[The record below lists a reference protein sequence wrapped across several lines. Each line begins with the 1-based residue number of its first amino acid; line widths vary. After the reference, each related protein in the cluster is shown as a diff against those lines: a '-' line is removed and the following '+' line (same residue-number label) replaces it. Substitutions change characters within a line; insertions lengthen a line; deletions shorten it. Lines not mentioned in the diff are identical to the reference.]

1 MFRHFI
7 IFLGIFAAPECSA
20 GWGSSFWSYF
30 FPKPKTGPSLPE
42 EALDPPL
49 PQPLHQGSVAKS
61 GFFDFFVSVQEDLIV
76 PGKLTTLE
84 IKGDL
89 PENLWKKTLS
99 DHMSCYI
106 PDFTK
111 NPHFNPDLFQD
122 VWSVVLERFTNL
134 WEKDISLLGQDGGV
148 PQDAKNQ
155 TLWSVQE
162 QQGHYQI
169 GEWIGYGLVVGNI
182 AKTIV
187 RVKKED
193 LEISLSG
200 HPIFWDQEEK

>member
-7 IFLGIFAAPECSA
+7 IVLGILAAPECSA

-30 FPKPKTGPSLPE
+30 FPKPKTGPSLPA
-42 EALDPPL
+42 EALDHPL
-49 PQPLHQGSVAKS
+49 PQPLNQESLAKS

-76 PGKLTTLE
+76 PKKLTTLE
-84 IKGDL
+84 IKDDL
-89 PENLWKKTLS
+89 PVNLWKDKVS
-99 DHMSCYI
+99 AHMDGYV
-106 PDFTK
+106 PDFLN

-122 VWSVVLERFTNL
+122 VRSVVLERFTKL

-148 PQDAKNQ
+148 PQDAENQ

-162 QQGHYQI
+162 QQGSDQI
-169 GEWIGYGLVVGNI
+169 GEWIGYGTVVGKI
-182 AKTIV
+182 AETIV

-200 HPIFWDQEEK
+200 YPIFWDQEEK